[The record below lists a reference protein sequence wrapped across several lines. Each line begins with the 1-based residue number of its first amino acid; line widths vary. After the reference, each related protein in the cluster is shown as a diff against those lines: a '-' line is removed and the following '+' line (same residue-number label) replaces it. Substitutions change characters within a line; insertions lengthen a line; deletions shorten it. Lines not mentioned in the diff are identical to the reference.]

1 VSRIRTTHLVT
12 GLVQGGAET
21 MLARLL
27 SRLDRERFDCE
38 AICLGESGP
47 MADVIRATG
56 VPLTILGMRRGRPSV
71 GAFYRLAAELRRF
84 RPHVLQ
90 TWLYHADL
98 AGLVA
103 GRATS
108 VPAIVWNVRA
118 ADMDMRQ
125 YSATSALTVKA
136 CARWSHKP
144 TAIVV
149 NSEAGRHHH
158 ERLGYRPRRWI
169 LIRNGIDT
177 SVFRPDHAARAA
189 FRGELQI
196 AAGTILIGL
205 IGRFD
210 PMKDHEGFLRAAAIV
225 ARAHDNVHFVMAGTG
240 VDGQNAVLTNLIR
253 DLNLDNKVHL
263 LGNRTD
269 MPKLTAALDM
279 AVSSSI
285 SEGFSNVLLEAM
297 ASGVAC
303 IATDVGD
310 SRHIIGN
317 TGVMVPPRDSASLAA
332 ALGRRIAAGPEVRA
346 AAGRLAR
353 ARVLAEFDLTVVV
366 QRYEQLY
373 ASLAEER
380 VCAA

>member
-1 VSRIRTTHLVT
+1 
-12 GLVQGGAET
+12 
-21 MLARLL
+21 
-27 SRLDRERFDCE
+27 
-38 AICLGESGP
+38 
-47 MADVIRATG
+47 
-56 VPLTILGMRRGRPSV
+56 
-71 GAFYRLAAELRRF
+71 
-84 RPHVLQ
+84 
-90 TWLYHADL
+90 
-98 AGLVA
+98 
-103 GRATS
+103 
-108 VPAIVWNVRA
+108 
-118 ADMDMRQ
+118 
-125 YSATSALTVKA
+125 LTVKA